1 MSAFARFV
9 LRDNGLAIH
18 IAPHHVTQVRETSEG
33 CPAIYLSGKDTPL
46 MVEGDLE
53 DALRRIQAAAEG
65 VAVAAPAAFEPE
77 PEPQPVANAPAKTAK
92 VRKPK
97 VAKAK
102 PAAAPAPYRDEEP
115 SDSSWFIGAR

>member
-46 MVEGDLE
+46 MVRATSRTHCAEF
-53 DALRRIQAAAEG
+53 RRRRRES
-65 VAVAAPAAFEPE
+65 
-77 PEPQPVANAPAKTAK
+77 
-92 VRKPK
+92 R
-97 VAKAK
+97 
-102 PAAAPAPYRDEEP
+102 
-115 SDSSWFIGAR
+115 